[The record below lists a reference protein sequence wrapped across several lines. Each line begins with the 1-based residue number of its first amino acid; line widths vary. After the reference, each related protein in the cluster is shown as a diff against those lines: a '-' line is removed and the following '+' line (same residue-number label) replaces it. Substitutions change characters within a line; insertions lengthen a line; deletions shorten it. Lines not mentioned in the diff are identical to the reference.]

1 MPIFWAINGL
11 ASAGTLSAITGAAS
25 GVVSISGTAAGA
37 LKSVTGSASGS
48 AGTNVA
54 FGTLKS
60 ITGTAAG
67 TVIDTGTAAGTLR
80 SVTGSAT
87 GSTGA
92 SFGAGTL
99 HAIVGAGIGTVVVT
113 GTAAGTLKAIR
124 VPGAGGVPFRTGDLL
139 GSARSGG
146 ATYLRDTFAGT
157 SGVSIDSRPMNIG
170 PGWSVASGANFGGW
184 VLDNG
189 RAQETGTLPITAS
202 IAVSDAG
209 VSAGV
214 VSATVN
220 VPSIIGDSALGVLAR
235 MSSDFQNGW
244 LGWVDVFDQRIVISE
259 RTSGFFVV
267 RAQLPAALSYDTN
280 YSVSL
285 ACSGS
290 AFTLTVAGVGTV
302 SFTSSA
308 DMTNTRFGIYGDS
321 APGQFVSNF
330 LVASPVTGSSGN
342 IPGG

>member
-25 GVVSISGTAAGA
+25 GTVSGTATAAGT

-60 ITGTAAG
+60 ITGAAVG

-92 SFGAGTL
+92 SFGIGTL
-99 HAIVGAGIGTVVVT
+99 QAITGAGIGVVTVT

-124 VPGAGGVPFRTGDLL
+124 VPGAGGVPFRTGTLL

-146 ATYLRDTFAGT
+146 TTYLRDTFAGT
-157 SGVSIDSRPMNIG
+157 NGVSIDSRPMNVG
-170 PGWSVASGANFGGW
+170 PGWSIAAGVNAGGW

-189 RAQETGTLPITAS
+189 RARETANTPTTAAV
-202 IAVSDAG
+202 AVSDAG
-209 VSAGV
+209 VNAGV

-220 VPSIIGDSALGVLAR
+220 VPSITGDSAVGVLAR
-235 MSSDFQNGW
+235 MAADFQNGW

-280 YSVSL
+280 YAVSL
-285 ACSGS
+285 DCAGPV
-290 AFTLTVAGVGTV
+290 FTLTVAGIGTV
-302 SFTSSA
+302 SYTSSA
-308 DMTNTRFGIYGDS
+308 DLSNTNFGIYGDS

-330 LVASPVTGSSGN
+330 LVSSPVTGSSGN